1 MTATLEKIQN
11 VSTLSKPQTK
21 HVWRS
26 RALAAFAAFFAAN
39 AAVGAILGPADTA
52 LDSRSLSE
60 TNYTSP
66 MYGTWTWWMA
76 RGFVKLSEAKHPDI
90 AILGSSQVNSPS
102 WAADA
107 HLMHKSLD
115 CLDHREVFAL
125 EQPLANA
132 GRMPIV
138 VNCAV
143 QGGMI
148 SDYYMI
154 EKTLFQK
161 AAQTPELVIL
171 CVSPRDF
178 IDNKLPAA
186 SSTEPFRF
194 FSRFVDSGRL
204 SALAYPDLRERAFA
218 VLEFAVNRLPLK
230 RLTDHCVSDL
240 TSTVVALTG
249 DCGSKSVD
257 GDDLVRAA
265 DKQPL
270 RAQNKL
276 AQAISNGQL
285 QVKLGEWVVPPDM
298 EHVFVDNTAEYQ
310 KRYAVAKPVSYSIQ
324 LSFFKEVL
332 ADLRSRGCNV
342 LVVQMPTLPINQV
355 LLPQKFWQEFKQT
368 LAGEC
373 AANKAAVL
381 DLTTDASFERS
392 DYLDTVHLNDRGGIK
407 FFQKIAEAIKQSH
420 SSDSQ

>member
-1 MTATLEKIQN
+1 
-11 VSTLSKPQTK
+11 V
-21 HVWRS
+21 
-26 RALAAFAAFFAAN
+26 LAALVAFVAAN
-39 AAVGAILGPADTA
+39 SFASAVLGPAESA

-76 RGFVKLSEAKHPDI
+76 RGFVKISASKHPDI

-107 HLMHKSLD
+107 HLLHKSLD
-115 CLDHREVFAL
+115 CLDHREIYAL
-125 EQPLANA
+125 EQGLATSNKT
-132 GRMPIV
+132 PVV

-154 EKTLFQK
+154 EKSLFRR
-161 AAQTPELVIL
+161 AAQTPQLVIV

-204 SALAYPDLRERAFA
+204 SELAYPDWHERGFAF
-218 VLEFAVNRLPLK
+218 LDSTINRLPLK
-230 RLTDHCVSDL
+230 RLNDCWSAGL
-240 TSTVVALTG
+240 TQSVISMTSCGDSTSNDELALP
-249 DCGSKSVD
+249 
-257 GDDLVRAA
+257 
-265 DKQPL
+265 QPL
-270 RAQNKL
+270 SKPMKGSNRL

-285 QVKLGEWVVPPDM
+285 QVKLGEWIVPPDM
-298 EHVFVDNTAEYQ
+298 AHVFVDNTAEYQ

-324 LSFFKEVL
+324 FSFFKEML
-332 ADLRSRGCNV
+332 TDLRHRGCNV
-342 LVVQMPTLPINQV
+342 MVVQMPTLPMNQV
-355 LLPQKFWQEFKQT
+355 LLPQTFWQEFKQT
-368 LAGEC
+368 LSGLCVE
-373 AANKAAVL
+373 NKASTL
-381 DLTTDASFERS
+381 DLTHDK
-392 DYLDTVHLNDRGGIK
+392 D
-407 FFQKIAEAIKQSH
+407 FQKKLSRAIRE
-420 SSDSQ
+420 DSRLNF